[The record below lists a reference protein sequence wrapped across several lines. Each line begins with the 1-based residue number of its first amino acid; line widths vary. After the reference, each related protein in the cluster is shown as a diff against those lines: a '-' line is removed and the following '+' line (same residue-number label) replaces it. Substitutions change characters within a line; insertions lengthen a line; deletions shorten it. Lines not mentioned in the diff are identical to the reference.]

1 MSDTFGAL
9 EFPVQIPGPND
20 SVHDPALDLLGA
32 YLMACLND
40 QLGPSWLAV
49 NPGKKFIE
57 SYATN
62 SANDLFNERDL
73 PGLFGTRSMSY
84 DEQYT
89 DDWTMTSTD
98 VAMTWVPQNAVQARR
113 ALRSTGVNGFSKV
126 ITRALAIGRSPAWV
140 DPADPD
146 PAAAQLGS
154 VLVERANFIRMPY
167 VISSKPDQV
176 TIQKG
181 IDYDTYPAFTVM
193 IKIHEITEWEE
204 SFDSVVMA
212 NRAPSKLDE
221 TVTSG
226 NFDLHSLIPTT

>member
-1 MSDTFGAL
+1 MSDTFGSL
-9 EFPVQIPGPND
+9 IFPCQIPGPND
-20 SVHDPALDLLGA
+20 SVFDPALDYLGA

-40 QLGPSWLAV
+40 QLGDSWKAV
-49 NPGKKFIE
+49 NPGKKFVE

-89 DDWTMTSTD
+89 DDWTMVFTD
-98 VAMTWVPQNAVQARR
+98 VAMTWVPQNAVQAKR
-113 ALRSTGVNGFSKV
+113 AMRSTGVNGFSKV
-126 ITRALAIGRSPAWV
+126 ITRALALGRSPAWV
-140 DPADPD
+140 DPTDPD
-146 PAAAQLGS
+146 PTAPKLGS
-154 VLVERANFIRMPY
+154 VLVDRARLIRMPY
-167 VISSKPDQV
+167 VISAKPDQV

-193 IKIHEITEWEE
+193 IKIHEITEWDE
-204 SFDSVVMA
+204 SFDSIVMA
-212 NRAPSKLDE
+212 DRDPSKLDE

-226 NFDLHSLIPTT
+226 NFSLHALIPTS